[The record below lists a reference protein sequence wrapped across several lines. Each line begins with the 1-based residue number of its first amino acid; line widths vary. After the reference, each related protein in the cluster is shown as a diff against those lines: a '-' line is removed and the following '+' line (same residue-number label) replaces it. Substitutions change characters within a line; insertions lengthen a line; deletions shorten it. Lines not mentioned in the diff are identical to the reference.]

1 MHKKMSRT
9 IMPII
14 YCFILLVSM
23 NNTKVLAQQDSKGI
37 RTIYLIRHGDYS
49 PQDDSIP
56 DSINVLT
63 PLGIA
68 QARLVST
75 RLKSMNI
82 DFNSLIS
89 STMTRAKQTAD
100 VILKDFPELISEQS
114 DLIRE
119 CTPPTWREDVMAETK
134 SSEVEECVKNIE
146 EAFQKIF
153 IPSPDDKDRNDIIV
167 CHGNVIRY
175 FVTKVL
181 KVDTMSWLQMSIS
194 NCSLTIIRVLP
205 NGNMKLDAFS
215 DYGHIPENMRTFT
228 GGKSKEKELLIDDEK
243 NSINKKQK
251 YQNIFH

>member
-9 IMPII
+9 IMFIV
-14 YCFILLVSM
+14 YCFVLFFSM
-23 NNTKVLAQQDSKGI
+23 NNTEVLAQQESKGI
-37 RTIYLIRHGDYS
+37 RTIYLFRHGDYA

-56 DSINVLT
+56 DSVNVLT

-82 DFNSLIS
+82 EFNSLIS
-89 STMTRAKQTAD
+89 STMTRAKQTSQ
-100 VILKDFPELISEQS
+100 VINTDFPEIIFEQS

-119 CTPPTWREDVMAETK
+119 CTPPTWREDVMAETNNA
-134 SSEVEECVKNIE
+134 EVEECVNNLE
-146 EAFQKIF
+146 QAFQKYF
-153 IPSPDDKDRNDIIV
+153 IPSPDEKDRNDIIV

-228 GGKSKEKELLIDDEK
+228 GGKNKEKELIIDDGK
-243 NSINKKQK
+243 I
-251 YQNIFH
+251 

>member
-1 MHKKMSRT
+1 MNNKINQT
-9 IMPII
+9 ITFII
-14 YCFILLVSM
+14 YSFILFASL
-23 NNTKVLAQQDSKGI
+23 NNMEVLAQKETKGT
-37 RTIYLIRHGDYS
+37 RTIYLIRHGDYA
-49 PQDDSIP
+49 PQDDSLP
-56 DSINVLT
+56 DSLNILT

-82 DFNSLIS
+82 DFKSLIS
-89 STMTRAKQTAD
+89 STMTRAMQTSQ
-100 VILKDFPELISEQS
+100 VIINDFPEILFEQS

-134 SSEVEECVKNIE
+134 SSDMEECVDNLE
-146 EAFQKIF
+146 QAFQKYF
-153 IPSPDDKDRNDIIV
+153 IPSPDDNDRNDIIV

-228 GGKSKEKELLIDDEK
+228 GGKNKEKDLLIDEEK